1 MSTTLLLTVQSDDE
15 DAAVRETGIEVLARY
30 PDAILVRGTHEQ
42 AGSLERLGMET
53 IPLADRPVVTTG
65 NAFSFADAVRAQ
77 EVAAVE
83 PAPDRPAYYLARLA
97 GPPAAEWLRE
107 LGALGAQVHDSLP
120 GFTLLV
126 GIRPE
131 HLGELE
137 ALSWVEDVTPYRPAM
152 KVSPKVHSTARSN
165 LGIADLANLPERDG
179 SERQLVE
186 VSVFAG
192 ESLQDAVAQVRGSGG
207 TVLSTTGRALVAS
220 VPSGAVARLAGLQG
234 VVAILPYAFPRPHN
248 DQARRV
254 LGVPPD
260 NSFAG
265 HSLTGAGQI
274 VAIADSGL
282 DTGDPETLHA
292 DIRGRVA
299 GIISWP
305 TRPDLADLVTD
316 PPEHDDGPSDV
327 DSGHGTHVTGS
338 VLGDGSAARDAG
350 ATVVP
355 AGVAPEAQVFFQA
368 VSQRLH
374 WKSAEQLVAEGKE
387 VPDDPWPPAEEGLWG
402 LPLDLAVL
410 FQQAY
415 RAGARVHTNSWGSSV
430 AGSYTNEARA
440 VDDFAWHH
448 PDMLILFSAGNDGV
462 DTDIDGVIDE
472 DSVSSPGSAKNCL
485 TVGAGENTRPSGST
499 PPPGRDG
506 RWDQLKAKDGTLRWP
521 HLGAAGHI
529 SDNADGMAAFSSRGP
544 VDGDR
549 IKPDVVAPG
558 TNILST
564 LSSALPADFNPLWGR
579 LPAEHP
585 LRRFYCWSGGT
596 SMATPLVAGAA
607 ALVRQQLVR
616 DHGHEPSSA
625 LVKAFLVTGAAPMTG
640 QFAGEVPTGSNDVSG
655 FGRVDVASTVA
666 ALSSKRTVFADDPA
680 DAVMSGERRIYRI
693 EEVDPDAPLVV
704 TLVWTD
710 APSALGG
717 LVNQLYLSVQT
728 PDGTYLDGDVSPF
741 PNPVNNVQR
750 VVIPAPAAG
759 AHVIRVF
766 GTSVITTST
775 RVTSAV
781 GERQD
786 FAIVVAGGTSL
797 TRIR

>member
-1 MSTTLLLTVQSDDE
+1 MSTTLLLTVQSDD
-15 DAAVRETGIEVLARY
+15 DAAAIRETGIEVLARY
-30 PDAILVRGTHEQ
+30 PDAILIRGTHEQ
-42 AGSLERLGMET
+42 AQSAERLGMET

-83 PAPDRPAYYLARLA
+83 PPPDRPAYYLVRLA

-107 LGALGAQVHDSLP
+107 LRALGVEVHDSLP

-126 GIRPE
+126 GVRPE
-131 HLGELE
+131 RLGELQ
-137 ALSWVEDVTPYRPAM
+137 ARPWVEDVTPYRPAM
-152 KVSPKVHSTARSN
+152 KVSPKVRSTARSS
-165 LGIADLANLPERDG
+165 LGIAELANPPENEG
-179 SERQLVE
+179 NERRLVE
-186 VSVFAG
+186 VSVFPG
-192 ESLQDAVAQVRGSGG
+192 ESLQDTAAQVRESGG
-207 TVLSTTGRALVAS
+207 TVLSTTGQALVAG

-234 VVAILPYAFPRPHN
+234 VLAIMPYAFPQPHN

-254 LGVPPD
+254 MGVPPD

-265 HSLTGAGQI
+265 HHLTGAGQI

-299 GIISWP
+299 GITSWP
-305 TRPDLADLVTD
+305 TRADLADLVND
-316 PPEHDDGPSDV
+316 PPEHDDGPSDA
-327 DSGHGTHVTGS
+327 DSGHGTHVAGS

-350 ATVVP
+350 RTTVP
-355 AGVAPEAQVFFQA
+355 AGVAPEAQVFFQS
-368 VSQRLH
+368 VSQRLR
-374 WKSAEQLVAEGKE
+374 WKTAEQLIAEGKE
-387 VPDDPWPPAEEGLWG
+387 VPDDSWPPSEEGLWG
-402 LPLDLAVL
+402 LPLDLSVL
-410 FQQAY
+410 FQQAH
-415 RAGARVHTNSWGSSV
+415 RTGARVHTNSWGLAV

-440 VDDFAWHH
+440 VDDFAWRH

-462 DTDIDGVIDE
+462 DEDTDGVIDE
-472 DSVSSPGSAKNCL
+472 DSVSSPGTAKNCL
-485 TVGAGENTRPSGST
+485 TVGASENTRPSGST
-499 PPPGRDG
+499 PPPGRDA
-506 RWDQLKAKDGTLRWP
+506 RWDQLKRDGVLRWP
-521 HLGAAGHI
+521 HLTSAGHI

-564 LSSALPADFNPLWGR
+564 LSSAVPAEANPLWGR
-579 LPAEHP
+579 LPAGHP
-585 LRRFYCWSGGT
+585 LRPFYCWSGGT

-607 ALVRQQLVR
+607 ALVRQHLVR
-616 DHGHEPSSA
+616 DHGHEPTSA
-625 LVKAFLVTGAAPMTG
+625 LVKAFLVTGAAPMAG

-666 ALSSKRTVFADDPA
+666 ALSSKRTLFADDPD
-680 DAVMSGERRIYRI
+680 DAVMTGERRIYRI
-693 EEVDPDAPLVV
+693 DEVDPDAPLVV

-717 LVNQLYLSVQT
+717 LVNRLYLSVQT
-728 PDGTYLDGDVSPF
+728 PDGTYLNGDVSPF

-750 VVIPAPAAG
+750 VVIPAPVAG
-759 AHVIRVF
+759 AHAIRVF

-786 FAIVVAGGTSL
+786 FAIVAANGTSL

>member
-1 MSTTLLLTVQSDDE
+1 MSTTLLLTVQSDD
-15 DAAVRETGIEVLARY
+15 DAAAIRETGIEVLARY
-30 PDAILVRGTHEQ
+30 PDAILIRGTNEQ
-42 AGSLERLGMET
+42 ARSAERLGMET

-83 PAPDRPAYYLARLA
+83 PRPDRPAYYLVRLA

-107 LGALGAQVHDSLP
+107 LRALGAEVHDSLP

-126 GIRPE
+126 GVRPE
-131 HLGELE
+131 RLGELQ
-137 ALSWVEDVTPYRPAM
+137 ARPWVEDVTPYRPAM
-152 KVSPKVHSTARSN
+152 KVSPKVRSTARSS
-165 LGIADLANLPERDG
+165 LGIAELANLPENEG
-179 SERQLVE
+179 NERRLVE
-186 VSVFAG
+186 VSVFPG
-192 ESLQDAVAQVRGSGG
+192 ESLQDTAAQVRESGG
-207 TVLSTTGRALVAS
+207 TVLSTTGQALVAG

-234 VVAILPYAFPRPHN
+234 VLAIVPYAFPQPHN

-254 LGVPPD
+254 MGIPSD

-265 HSLTGAGQI
+265 HRLTGAGQI

-292 DIRGRVA
+292 DLRGRVA
-299 GIISWP
+299 GITSWP
-305 TRPDLADLVTD
+305 TRADLADLVND
-316 PPEHDDGPSDV
+316 PPEHDDGPSDA
-327 DSGHGTHVTGS
+327 DSGHGTHVAGS

-350 ATVVP
+350 GATVP
-355 AGVAPEAQVFFQA
+355 AGVAPEAQVFFQS
-368 VSQRLH
+368 VSQRLR
-374 WKSAEQLVAEGKE
+374 WKTAEQLIAEGKE
-387 VPDDPWPPAEEGLWG
+387 VPDDPWPPSEEGLWG
-402 LPLDLAVL
+402 LPLDLSVL
-410 FQQAY
+410 FQQAH
-415 RAGARVHTNSWGSSV
+415 RTGARVHTNSWGLAV

-440 VDDFAWHH
+440 VDDFAWRH

-462 DTDIDGVIDE
+462 DEDTDGVIDE
-472 DSVSSPGSAKNCL
+472 DSVSSPGTAKNCL
-485 TVGAGENTRPSGST
+485 TVGASENTRPSGST
-499 PPPGRDG
+499 PPPGRDA
-506 RWDQLKAKDGTLRWP
+506 RWDQLKKDGVLRWP
-521 HLGAAGHI
+521 HLTSAGHI

-564 LSSALPADFNPLWGR
+564 LSSAVPAEANPLWGR
-579 LPAEHP
+579 LPAGHP
-585 LRRFYCWSGGT
+585 LRPFYCWSGGT

-607 ALVRQQLVR
+607 ALVRQHLVR
-616 DHGHEPSSA
+616 DHGHEPTSA
-625 LVKAFLVTGAAPMTG
+625 LVKAFLVTGAAPMAG

-666 ALSSKRTVFADDPA
+666 ALSSKRTLFADDPD
-680 DAVMSGERRIYRI
+680 DAVMTGERRIYRI
-693 EEVDPDAPLVV
+693 DEVDPDAPLVV

-710 APSALGG
+710 APSGLGG
-717 LVNQLYLSVQT
+717 LVNRLYLSVQT
-728 PDGTYLDGDVSPF
+728 PDGTYLNGDVSAF

-759 AHVIRVF
+759 AHAIRVF

-786 FAIVVAGGTSL
+786 FAIVAANGTSL

>member
-1 MSTTLLLTVQSDDE
+1 MSTTLLLTVQSDD
-15 DAAVRETGIEVLARY
+15 DAAAIRETGIEVLARY
-30 PDAILVRGTHEQ
+30 PDAILIRGTHEQ
-42 AGSLERLGMET
+42 ARSAERLGMET

-83 PAPDRPAYYLARLA
+83 PTPDRPAYYLVRLA

-107 LGALGAQVHDSLP
+107 LRALGAEVHDSLP

-126 GIRPE
+126 GVRPE
-131 HLGELE
+131 RLGELQ
-137 ALSWVEDVTPYRPAM
+137 ARPWVEDVTPYRPAM
-152 KVSPKVHSTARSN
+152 KVSPKVRSTARSS
-165 LGIADLANLPERDG
+165 LGIAELANLPENEG
-179 SERQLVE
+179 NERRLVE
-186 VSVFAG
+186 VSVFPG
-192 ESLQDAVAQVRGSGG
+192 ESLQDTAAQVRESGG
-207 TVLSTTGRALVAS
+207 TVLSTTGQALVAG
-220 VPSGAVARLAGLQG
+220 VPSGAVARLAALQG
-234 VVAILPYAFPRPHN
+234 VLAIMPYAFPQPHN

-254 LGVPPD
+254 MGVPPD

-265 HSLTGAGQI
+265 HHLTGAGQI

-299 GIISWP
+299 GITSWP
-305 TRPDLADLVTD
+305 TRADLADLVND
-316 PPEHDDGPSDV
+316 PPEHDDGPSDA
-327 DSGHGTHVTGS
+327 DSGHGTHVAGS

-350 ATVVP
+350 GTTVP
-355 AGVAPEAQVFFQA
+355 AGVAPEAQVFFQS
-368 VSQRLH
+368 VSQRLR
-374 WKSAEQLVAEGKE
+374 WKTAEQLIAEGKE
-387 VPDDPWPPAEEGLWG
+387 VPDDRWPPSEEGLWG
-402 LPLDLAVL
+402 LPLDLSVL
-410 FQQAY
+410 FQQAH
-415 RAGARVHTNSWGSSV
+415 RTGARVHTNSWGLAV

-440 VDDFAWHH
+440 VDDFAWRH

-462 DTDIDGVIDE
+462 DEDTDGVIDE
-472 DSVSSPGSAKNCL
+472 DSVSSPGTAKNCL
-485 TVGAGENTRPSGST
+485 TVGASENTRPSGST
-499 PPPGRDG
+499 PPPGRDA
-506 RWDQLKAKDGTLRWP
+506 RWDQLKRDGVLRWP
-521 HLGAAGHI
+521 HLTSAGHI

-564 LSSALPADFNPLWGR
+564 LSSAVPAEANPLWGR
-579 LPAEHP
+579 LPAGHP
-585 LRRFYCWSGGT
+585 LRPFYCWSGGT

-607 ALVRQQLVR
+607 ALVRQHLVR
-616 DHGHEPSSA
+616 DHGHEPTSA
-625 LVKAFLVTGAAPMTG
+625 LVKAFLVTGAAPMAG

-666 ALSSKRTVFADDPA
+666 ALSSKRTLFADDPD
-680 DAVMSGERRIYRI
+680 DAVMTGERRIYRI
-693 EEVDPDAPLVV
+693 DEVDPDAPLVV

-710 APSALGG
+710 APSGLGG
-717 LVNQLYLSVQT
+717 LVNRLYLSVQT
-728 PDGTYLDGDVSPF
+728 PDGTYLNGDVSPF

-759 AHVIRVF
+759 AHAIRVF

-786 FAIVVAGGTSL
+786 FAIVAANGTSL